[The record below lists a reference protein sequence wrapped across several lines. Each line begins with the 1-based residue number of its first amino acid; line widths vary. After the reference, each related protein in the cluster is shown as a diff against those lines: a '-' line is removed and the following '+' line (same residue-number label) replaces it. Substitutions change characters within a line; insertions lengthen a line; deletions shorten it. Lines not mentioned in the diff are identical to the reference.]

1 MPSAKRKHGIAGAD
15 FPHGKNLRTVQE
27 IPLLRTFRG
36 TYPRFVQLGF
46 SLVAIYVC
54 YMLFIRLHM
63 SYANSCVTSSAIL
76 KLKLQLYPEVVWYT
90 KDSRCDVVNNSWVE

>member
-36 TYPRFVQLGF
+36 TYSRFVQLGF
-46 SLVAIYVC
+46 SLVDMFVTC
-54 YMLFIRLHM
+54 LLSDFI
-63 SYANSCVTSSAIL
+63 
-76 KLKLQLYPEVVWYT
+76 
-90 KDSRCDVVNNSWVE
+90 

>member
-1 MPSAKRKHGIAGAD
+1 MPSAKRKHGIDGAD

-27 IPLLRTFRG
+27 IRTFRG
-36 TYPRFVQLGF
+36 TYPRFFQLGF